1 MILIVGLG
9 NPDKKYDKTYHN
21 IGFLTIDALN
31 NSLGGV
37 WNKKYGNAVVSEV
50 RLGNEKVIL
59 AKPQTYMNLSGE
71 SVLAIKNKFKI
82 ENENILVLLD
92 DVDLPIGKM
101 RYRNSGSAGTHNG
114 LKNIVSLLS
123 STDFSRLRIGIGK
136 DENMDLADYVLSK
149 INDENMVVLQQ
160 VILQAVDYI
169 ENQFLKEKQS

>member
-9 NPDKKYDKTYHN
+9 NPDKKYENTYHN

-31 NSLGGV
+31 VALGGA

-50 RLGNEKVIL
+50 RFEDEKIIL

-82 ENENILVLLD
+82 ENENILILLD
-92 DVDLPIGKM
+92 DVDLPVGKM
-101 RYRNSGSAGTHNG
+101 RFRASGSAGTHNG
-114 LKNIVSLLS
+114 LKSIVNLLS
-123 STDFSRLRIGIGK
+123 STEFPRLRIGIGK
-136 DENMDLADYVLSK
+136 NENMDLADYVLSK
-149 INDENMVVLQQ
+149 INSENMSVLQE

-169 ENQFLKEKQS
+169 ENQFLKEKKS